1 MSAEAATASLA
12 EPATV
17 SLMPVLDLQAVE
29 PLRAELMSLRGRPLE
44 IDASQVNRL
53 GGLCLQVLM
62 SARKIWAEDGVTLTV
77 NQPSQAFS
85 EQLTAFGEP
94 ELHCEPEGGLS

>member
-1 MSAEAATASLA
+1 MSKTAEAVQI
-12 EPATV
+12 EFATV
-17 SLMPVLDLQAVE
+17 SLIPVLDLQAAE
-29 PLRAELMSLRGRPLE
+29 PLRAELMSLRGRPLD
-44 IDASQVNRL
+44 IDASQVTRL

-62 SARKIWAEDGVTLTV
+62 SARKIWSEDRIALTV
-77 NQPSQAFS
+77 NQPSVAFS